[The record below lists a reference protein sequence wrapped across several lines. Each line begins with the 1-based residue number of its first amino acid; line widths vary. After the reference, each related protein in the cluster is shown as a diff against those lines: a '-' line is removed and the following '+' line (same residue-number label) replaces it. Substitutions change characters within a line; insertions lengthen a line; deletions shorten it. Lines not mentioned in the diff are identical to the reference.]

1 MELLKV
7 QPTRLRK
14 LGLDEKWLQD
24 RIDDDPSLLGLGELT
39 VIRRERRQLGGGRL
53 DFLMADPDEGLRYEI
68 EVMLGT
74 LDESHIIRTIEYWDV
89 ERRRFPTLDHRA
101 VIVAEDITNRFFNVI
116 NLLNHAIPIIALQL
130 AAFEIE
136 GSVMLHF
143 TRVLDVTESGD
154 EDEEATEQT
163 DRAYWEKRANPKSL
177 QISDALVKLV
187 PTESGGPRIT
197 YNKSHIAIGTPRRNF
212 MWLHPRQKRP
222 HCSVHLRLS
231 EDERDAAVQ
240 RLDELGVTA
249 TLRRKSNIGLRLSEK
264 DVEDV
269 RAELGDLIR
278 RAEDLSR
285 E

>member
-130 AAFEIE
+130 TAFEIE
-136 GSVMLHF
+136 GSVVLHF
-143 TRVLDVTESGD
+143 TRVLD
-154 EDEEATEQT
+154 AT
-163 DRAYWEKRANPKSL
+163 
-177 QISDALVKLV
+177 
-187 PTESGGPRIT
+187 
-197 YNKSHIAIGTPRRNF
+197 
-212 MWLHPRQKRP
+212 
-222 HCSVHLRLS
+222 
-231 EDERDAAVQ
+231 DAAY
-240 RLDELGVTA
+240 T
-249 TLRRKSNIGLRLSEK
+249 
-264 DVEDV
+264 
-269 RAELGDLIR
+269 
-278 RAEDLSR
+278 
-285 E
+285 

>member
-39 VIRRERRQLGGGRL
+39 VIRRERRQPSGGRL
-53 DFLMADPDEGLRYEI
+53 DFLMADPDEGRRYEI
-68 EVMLGT
+68 EIMLGT

-116 NLLNHAIPIIALQL
+116 NLLNQAIPIIALQL
-130 AAFEIE
+130 TAFEIE
-136 GSVMLHF
+136 GSVVLHF

-154 EDEEATEQT
+154 EEEEVTEQT
-163 DRAYWEKRANPKSL
+163 DRAYWEKRVNPKSL
-177 QISDALVKLV
+177 EISDELVKLV
-187 PTESGGPRIT
+187 PTDSGEPRIT
-197 YNKSHIAIGTPRRNF
+197 YNRGHIAIGTPRRNF

-222 HCSVHLRLS
+222 LCGVKLKLS

-249 TLRRKSNIGLRLSEK
+249 RLIRKFNIGLRLSEK
-264 DVEDV
+264 ELEDV

-278 RAEDLSR
+278 RAENLSR